1 MNSTITIINILLPV
15 LYVCTFGIY
24 AYDFWKGEKKFTNSK
39 RVFLFITLL
48 LHVVYLLSRTVSFN
62 HPPITNVF
70 EIFTILAFSISFSYF
85 ILELVTD
92 IRGTGPFIIIIS
104 IIFQIISSLFIK
116 ESPVVKDILRSN
128 LLGLHV
134 FGALIGYSGIT
145 VSAVYGFLYLTL
157 YKDIKLNKFG
167 LIFNRLPNLE
177 VLETLSYYS
186 AVIGFIL
193 LTFAIIIGIIW
204 LPRAFPKYSFADP
217 KLIGTFSVWILY
229 GIGILSKTFGKWR
242 GKKVV
247 LFSIAGFVI
256 AILSTMFTNFL
267 SSSFHSF
274 Y

>member
-48 LHVVYLLSRTVSFN
+48 LHVVYLLSRTVFFN